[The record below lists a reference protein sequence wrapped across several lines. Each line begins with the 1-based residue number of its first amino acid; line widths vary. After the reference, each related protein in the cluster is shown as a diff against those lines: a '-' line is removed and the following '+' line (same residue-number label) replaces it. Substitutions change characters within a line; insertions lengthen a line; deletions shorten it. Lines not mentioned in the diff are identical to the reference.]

1 MSDQLSL
8 MGFEAPPPAVPTDR
22 LFFALQP
29 SVAACAQI
37 TALGKALCE
46 THGLHS
52 KLIAPER
59 LHITLHH
66 LGDHAGLPA
75 DVVDAAGRAATR
87 MASPPFEVVLDYAMS
102 FRMRRDKAP
111 FVLRSAE
118 GQDGALMDFQRE
130 LGLAMAREGLGHS
143 VDVRFTPH
151 VTLTYAPREL
161 PESPVEP
168 LRWTVREFVLIH
180 SLLGKTQHRVLGR
193 WSLPDVN
200 QA

>member
-1 MSDQLSL
+1 MSGQLSL
-8 MGFEAPPPAVPTDR
+8 MGFEAPPPAAPTDR

-29 SVAACAQI
+29 SVAACEQI
-37 TALGKALCE
+37 TALGQALCE

-66 LGDHAGLPA
+66 LGDHAGVPA
-75 DVVDAAGRAATR
+75 GVVEAAGRAAER
-87 MASPPFEVVLDYAMS
+87 MACAPFDVVLDHAVS
-102 FRMRRDKAP
+102 FRTRRDKAP
-111 FVLRSAE
+111 FVLRTAA
-118 GQDGALMDFQRE
+118 GQEAALLDFQRE

-143 VDVRFTPH
+143 VDARFTPH

-161 PESPVEP
+161 PESAVEP
-168 LRWTVREFVLIH
+168 VRWTVQEFVLIH

>member
-1 MSDQLSL
+1 LSDQLSL

-29 SVAACAQI
+29 SMAACEQI
-37 TALGKALCE
+37 TALGKVLSE

-66 LGDHAGLPA
+66 LGDHAGVPA
-75 DVVDAAGRAATR
+75 DVVEAAGRAAVR
-87 MASPPFEVVLDYAMS
+87 LACSPFEVVLDRAMS

-111 FVLRSAE
+111 FVLRTAE
-118 GQDGALMDFQRE
+118 GQDSALMDFQRE

-168 LRWTVREFVLIH
+168 VRWTVREFVLIH

-193 WSLPDVN
+193 WSLPVPS

>member
-1 MSDQLSL
+1 MSGQLSL
-8 MGFEAPPPAVPTDR
+8 MGFEAPPAAPRNDR

-29 SVAACAQI
+29 SVAACEQI

-66 LGDHAGLPA
+66 LGDHAGVPA
-75 DVVDAAGRAATR
+75 EVVEAAGRAAAR
-87 MASPPFEVVLDYAMS
+87 MACPPFKVVLDHAMS

-118 GQDGALMDFQRE
+118 GQDSALMDFQRE

-143 VDVRFTPH
+143 VDARFTPH
-151 VTLTYAPREL
+151 VTLSYAPREL
-161 PESPVEP
+161 PESTVEP

-180 SLLGKTQHRVLGR
+180 SLLGKGEHRVLAR
-193 WSLPDVN
+193 WPLSG
-200 QA
+200 AAHG

>member
-29 SVAACAQI
+29 SAAACAQI
-37 TALGKALCE
+37 TALGEALRQ

-66 LGDHAGLPA
+66 LGDHAGVPA
-75 DVVDAAGRAATR
+75 DLVEAAGRAAAR
-87 MASPPFEVVLDYAMS
+87 MVCPPFDVVLDHAMS

-111 FVLRSAE
+111 FVLRTAE

-168 LRWTVREFVLIH
+168 VRWTVREFVLIH
-180 SLLGKTQHRVLGR
+180 SLLGKTEHRVLGR
-193 WSLPDVN
+193 WSLPAPS